1 MGTPPINT
9 MLSCF
14 NNQPATCANM
24 NVAIVGGSLGG
35 LATANI
41 VHRLGGSATVF
52 EKAETTFEKR
62 GACLGFVDVDM
73 LQQIR
78 GARFMRNGKKASLAQ
93 GAFYYGDVWNFLYS
107 GLPDGTVKFGQTV
120 ETLGDDV
127 QRPTINGETFDLAI
141 IADGGWSML
150 REKYIDSQL
159 PVYSGHQIYWAS
171 VDTAE
176 LPGGLSSFASEFGS
190 TETATYTT
198 GIYDAVILDAPKCD
212 GSSMYACGVFIAT
225 PESEIKQPRKGDN
238 RQVEATKAFS
248 KVPDW
253 FLPFVRKM
261 FGRHADGQIVH
272 FTEAAASKGKIS
284 PNPVFEYAVSKTVE
298 GRVVV
303 LGDAAHLS
311 TPWTAAGAHT
321 AFLDAVALGEVLAA
335 STNRGVDHA
344 LQAYN
349 KGGVQRA
356 RALLRQSHA
365 CSRRLIPR
373 KGKEAVPSPA
383 SLVNEEE
390 VVRACF

>member
-41 VHRLGGSATVF
+41 VHRLGGSVTVF

-171 VDTAE
+171 VDTSE

-212 GSSMYACGVFIAT
+212 GSSMYACGFFIAT
-225 PESEIKQPRKGDN
+225 PEAEIRRPERGDN
-238 RQVEATKAFS
+238 RQVSQVAKESRTPS
-248 KVPDW
+248 W
-253 FLPFVRKM
+253 FMPFVQRF
-261 FGRHADGQIVH
+261 FGKQADGQIAR

-284 PNPVFEYAVSKTVE
+284 DGQPVFEYAASKTVA

-303 LGDAAHLS
+303 IGDAAHLS

-321 AFLDAVALGEVLAA
+321 AFEDALGLRRVFARSGADVDAA
-335 STNRGVDHA
+335 LR
-344 LQAYN
+344 AYD
-349 KGGVQRA
+349 KGGVTRA
-356 RALLRQSHA
+356 QALLRQSHA
-365 CSRRLIPR
+365 CSRHLIPR
-373 KGKEAVPSPA
+373 QGKGA
-383 SLVNEEE
+383 
-390 VVRACF
+390 